1 MPAPRQRENY
11 PESEVTIMPN
21 LLKRPELLAPAGSLE
36 AFFAAMES
44 GADAVYCGLKEFS
57 ARAKA
62 RNISMTDLEGMLAY
76 ARKLDRRIYVTVNTL
91 IREEELPRLA
101 ETLAGLEA
109 LDIDGIILQ
118 DLGVW
123 KMARDHFPGLRLHA
137 STQMT
142 VHNAGGVR
150 ALERM
155 GFKRAVLA
163 RELTLEEITA
173 IRHETT
179 LELEHFIH
187 GALCFCYSGQCLFS
201 SWLGGKSGNRG
212 RCAQPCRRRYR
223 YRQKEGYYFSPNDMS
238 VIDLLPELQQA
249 GVGSF
254 KIEGRMKSAEYVAN
268 VVSAYRMVL
277 DAAPAQKKQVLVAA
291 KERLKQSF
299 GRVPTKGFLPGPK
312 PTDIAIPSLK
322 GATGRF
328 LGEISAVRGGDI
340 TFKTRDR
347 LHLGDRIRIQPKS
360 DQAGTAF
367 TIKELRLGK
376 ANVKAASAGSLVCV
390 PSTFRDTF
398 RVGDTV
404 FKVSSEQAFTMSE
417 EACRRKLKQ
426 AGKIPA
432 GLDLH
437 IELQGETLTLTGRAG
452 QVAFEQSYD
461 VPIFPASDSPLSPD
475 TLRCVFERSGDAP
488 LVLRN
493 MTTGTLPPVVIPPS
507 RLKEVRR
514 LFYQNV
520 SQRLGHAASQTRQ
533 THLQAARNHLL
544 PIHATAAG
552 HKRQITVAI
561 DCLRD
566 SHLLNDPLVDRIML
580 PLTASNVQQLGQKQR
595 LGGREDQVIWDIP
608 FVLLGADWQEC
619 RKAVRILVGRGFR
632 TFRLNNLGQFPL
644 FDGLDGLTLLSSWRL
659 FTLNSQA
666 ALAWRELG
674 ITEATLYLEDDRT
687 NLAAVLQRDTGLKP
701 NLTLYA
707 SVPLITSR
715 IPLRDLRSDSPV
727 LSDRDDAYKITHRSG
742 QTVVSSAIDFS
753 LLGRVAELENMGC
766 HQFTID
772 LSHIGPFSAQGKQ
785 VLEAVRRGSN
795 IGGTS
800 EFNFERGME

>member
-1 MPAPRQRENY
+1 MSNTP
-11 PESEVTIMPN
+11 
-21 LLKRPELLAPAGSLE
+21 KRPELLAPAGSLE

-76 ARKLDRRIYVTVNTL
+76 ARNLDRRIYVTVNTL

-142 VHNAGGVR
+142 VHNAAGIR
-150 ALERM
+150 TLERM

-163 RELTLEEITA
+163 RELTLDEITA
-173 IRHETT
+173 IRRETT

-277 DAAPAQKKQVLVAA
+277 DASPAQKKQTLLAA

-299 GRVPTKGFLPGPK
+299 GRLPTKGFLPGPK

-328 LGEISAVRGGDI
+328 LGEVSAVRGGDI

-367 TIKELRLGK
+367 TIKELRQGR
-376 ANVKAASAGSLVCV
+376 ANVKAASAGSMVCV

-417 EACRRKLKQ
+417 AACRRKLQQ
-426 AGKIPA
+426 AGKIPT

-437 IELQGETLTLTGRAG
+437 IELQEENLVLKARAG
-452 QVAFEQSYD
+452 QVELEQSFA
-461 VPIFPASDSPLSPD
+461 VPTFPASDNPLSPEI
-475 TLRCVFERSGDAP
+475 LRSVFERSGDVP

-514 LFYQNV
+514 LFYQSVN
-520 SQRLGHAASQTRQ
+520 QRLGSAGSQTRQ
-533 THLQAARNHLL
+533 AHLQDALDHLL
-544 PIHATAAG
+544 PYQNPVPG
-552 HKRQITVAI
+552 QKRQITVAI
-561 DCLRD
+561 DRMRD

-580 PLTASNVQQLGQKQR
+580 SLTASNVQQLGQGQR
-595 LGGREDQVIWDIP
+595 LNGREAMVIWDVP
-608 FVLLGADWQEC
+608 FVLLGQEWQEC
-619 RKAVRILVGRGFR
+619 RSAVRFLVSRGFC
-632 TFRLNNLGQFPL
+632 TFRLNNLGHFPL
-644 FDGLDGLTLLSSWRL
+644 FDGLEGLTLLSGWRL
-659 FTLNSQA
+659 FSLNSQA
-666 ALAWRELG
+666 GLAWGELG
-674 ITEATLYLEDDRT
+674 ITEATLYLEDDRA
-687 NLAAVLQRDTGLKP
+687 NLAALLQHDTGLEN
-701 NLTLYA
+701 NLTVYA

-715 IPLRDLRSDSPV
+715 IPLRGLRSDSPV
-727 LSDRDDAYKITHRSG
+727 LSDRDDAYRVDQRGG
-742 QTVVSSAIDFS
+742 QTVVSSATDFS
-753 LLGRVAELENMGC
+753 LLGRLGELENMGC
-766 HQFTID
+766 HRFIID
-772 LSHIGPFSAQGKQ
+772 LSHVGPFSVQGKQ
-785 VLEAVRRGSN
+785 VLEAVRRGVN
-795 IGGTS
+795 VGGTS